1 MMHGQNHIKY
11 IYIYI
16 YIYRFYNSSWNLTKY
31 AHKMRFLNT
40 TFLNVFQKTLP
51 VAYAYV
57 PSMAYELNTSQEL
70 LWNHS
75 DRENG

>member
-1 MMHGQNHIKY
+1 
-11 IYIYI
+11 
-16 YIYRFYNSSWNLTKY
+16 
-31 AHKMRFLNT
+31 MRFLNT